1 MSLNPYLITLSKNA
15 GKSGYL
21 SFIEESND
29 FPIDIKR
36 VYWIYG
42 NSQDGVRGNHA
53 HINSDRILVC
63 LQGVVHVKMESV
75 EGKIISFDLN
85 DPSIALY
92 FPRNYWINLKFEE
105 GSILIVLSSCLFQD
119 EKVERDYQN
128 FKKLVHLL

>member
-1 MSLNPYLITLSKNA
+1 MSVSPYLITLSKNA

-21 SFIEESND
+21 SFIEESDD

-42 NSQDGVRGNHA
+42 NSQDTNRGDHA

-63 LQGVVHVKMESV
+63 LQGAVHVTMESV
-75 EGKIISFDLN
+75 EGKIFSFDLSE
-85 DPSIALY
+85 PWVALY
-92 FPRNYWINLKFEE
+92 FPRNYWINLEFDE
-105 GSILIVLSSCLFQD
+105 GSLLIALSSCLFRD

-128 FKKLVHLL
+128 FKKLVQL

>member
-1 MSLNPYLITLSKNA
+1 MALSPYLIPLSKNA

-21 SFIEESND
+21 SFIEESTD
-29 FPIDIKR
+29 LPIDIKR

-42 NSQDGVRGNHA
+42 NSQDAVRGNHA

-63 LQGVVHVKMESV
+63 LQGTVHVKMESV

-92 FPRNYWINLKFEE
+92 FPRNYWINLEFEE
-105 GSILIVLSSCLFQD
+105 GSILIALSSCLFQD